1 MNKAIYFLFLQLY
14 FCIVGFSQIP
24 KLISYQ
30 AVITNNDGSAY
41 RNKNVSF
48 KFAIQRFGNDV
59 YTEQHDNIITSPL
72 GQVNLN
78 IGQGNRLSGD
88 YNAIDWADGA
98 YSVRTDIRLE
108 GNSFFEL
115 YSNTDFKSVPYAL
128 QAEKAKNGV
137 NKMVFQN
144 WDNRLVINDN
154 ISVDLSPLK
163 SGSQNY
169 VAGNGININGNQ
181 IEARDPDPQNE
192 LQQINLS
199 GNRLSLS
206 QNGGEVTL
214 PTGQSYTQGSGIT
227 ISGNQ
232 ISANDNSPNNEIQS
246 LSLDAAQ
253 RKLSISNGN
262 TVDFTPILGGG
273 NLWRQDASNIY
284 FNTGNVGIGVLNN
297 TQYKLLVEGSPNNK
311 GIQTNGEI
319 SFITNTSAKPE
330 MILRNGAIQ
339 RRNNNANSYLE
350 LNPDGGRVSIGKY
363 NLPDNKFPVN
373 AYVTGLVD
381 GGLLVTSGGGS
392 NVYGGLFK
400 TTIGGQM
407 NISDRVRIE
416 CLDNYSS
423 VNRFL
428 MVDNGP
434 NANFYNNNNIEL
446 ISGAT
451 NGSTNVTPSIMMR
464 YQGKAIADI
473 QVQSTGSGLSAS
485 RSGAFRAYNSDGNE
499 ALYLGTTT
507 RNNINTVP
515 QVLGYNKYNGQ
526 GTPSTAFNLKADD
539 SGGLFELSKSGGKIV
554 SILKTDNNGGRLEIF
569 SNTSTTSRG
578 ALWINAAG
586 DAVLSAQIKNFVI
599 QHPKDNSSVITYAS
613 IEGPEAGAY
622 DRGIYTLVNG
632 EAFIKY
638 SEVFGLVINPNTVT
652 ITLTPHSVE
661 TFGLAVVEKTSEG
674 FRVKELKGGKGN
686 FTFDWEVKGVRKG
699 YENYK
704 DVQLKSDYFGLS
716 KN

>member
-1 MNKAIYFLFLQLY
+1 MKKVKILTLLPV
-14 FCIVGFSQIP
+14 CIVHFCMAQIP
-24 KLISYQ
+24 KIMSYQ

-128 QAEKAKNGV
+128 IADKAKNGV

-163 SGSQNY
+163 SGSQSY

-214 PTGQSYTQGSGIT
+214 PTGQTYTQGSGIT

-232 ISANDNSPNNEIQS
+232 ISANDNSPDNEFQL
-246 LSLDAAQ
+246 LSLDASQ

-273 NLWRQDASNIY
+273 NLWKQDASNIY

-319 SFITNTSAKPE
+319 SLITNTSAKPE

-373 AYVTGLVD
+373 AYVSGLVD
-381 GGLLVTSGGGS
+381 GGLLVTSGSGTS
-392 NVYGGLFK
+392 VYGGFFK

-451 NGSTNVTPSIMMR
+451 NGSTFVTPSIMMR
-464 YQGKAIADI
+464 YQGKPIADI
-473 QVQSTGSGLSAS
+473 QVQSAGNGVSAS
-485 RSGAFRAYNSDGNE
+485 RSGAFRVYNSDGNE

-526 GTPSTAFNLKADD
+526 GTPTTAFNLKADD
-539 SGGLFELSKSGGKIV
+539 SGGLFELSKPGGKIV

-569 SNTSTTSRG
+569 SNTSSTSRG

-599 QHPKDNSSVITYAS
+599 QHPKDKSSVITYAS
-613 IEGPEAGAY
+613 LEGPEAGAY
-622 DRGIYTLVNG
+622 DRGTYTLVNG

-638 SEVFGLVINPNTVT
+638 SEVFGIVINPNTVT
-652 ITLTPHSVE
+652 ITLTPLSSE
-661 TFGLAVVEKTSEG
+661 TYGLAVVEKTNDG
-674 FRVKELKGGKGN
+674 FRVKELKGGKGD
-686 FTFDWEVKGVRKG
+686 FSFDWEVKGVRKG

-704 DVQLKSDYFGLS
+704 DVQLKSDYFSLP
-716 KN
+716 NN